1 MRFALNIVV
10 KFTSCEAVAKRE
22 GVRLVSISLKNSNE
36 WEIPWNRMNDA
47 MAVNRDRFA
56 IRISEIVVNE
66 MVSTLPTFLSL
77 MMAYLSCATTTN

>member
-1 MRFALNIVV
+1 M
-10 KFTSCEAVAKRE
+10 SEAVAKLE
-22 GVRLVSISLKNSNE
+22 GVRVVSISLKKKNSNE

-66 MVSTLPTFLSL
+66 MVFTLHIFFFH
-77 MMAYLSCATTTN
+77 